1 MAVAAPRRSIA
12 SFGALPSAGRI
23 FILAV
28 AAAALGAAVPALAQ
42 LRLDEPWWTFAVLAA
57 GAAAVNLRGVT
68 TGRHHRLDGA
78 LVFIT
83 AAALLLPPELVAFMG
98 LAQHGVDGVRRRY
111 PWFAQVFNVANS
123 TLAGLAAWAVNDAF
137 AATGSDARVGAAAVV
152 AGVTVVLA
160 NQTLLALMVRL
171 GNGRSLRSTRLL
183 SRESLAVE
191 FVPACLGIAL
201 MCLWRYN
208 PWLAPVALAPM
219 LLAQRTYAILGRLTE
234 SEERFGAMF
243 ESAAVGTAL
252 MELDGTIV
260 SSNRA
265 LETMLGYDK
274 DELSGRDYLE
284 LVARDD
290 AAAEGHVFAELVRGD
305 RAEYHVE
312 RRYVAK
318 NAGSVF
324 GNASVA
330 LVRDARDNPRY
341 AIAMIENATERKEL
355 EEQLRQS
362 QKMEAVGRLAGGIAH
377 DFNNVLTAITGYGE
391 IALMRVD
398 QGLPVERAD
407 LEEIRKAADRAAALT
422 AQLLAFSRK
431 QMLQPRV
438 LDANE
443 VVSDIERMLR
453 RLIGEHVTIATVLRP
468 RLSAIKADLSQL
480 QQVLV
485 NLAVNARDAMPTGG
499 RLTIETDELDVPPG
513 ATGPGGAPPG
523 SYVTL
528 VVSDTGVGIPP
539 ETLPRIFEPFFSTKG
554 AKGTGLGLATVY
566 GVVTQS
572 GGFIDVESEV
582 GAGTTYRICLP
593 RVDEEVGQ
601 PELIAPQRHAA
612 ATAATV
618 LVVEDED
625 VVRTM
630 IREVLRAAGYEVLDA
645 PHAREAVRIH
655 ELHRGRVDLLLTDVV
670 MPDVN
675 GVELARQLT
684 AAAPGLR
691 TLFMSGYTG
700 YANESLA
707 GEAFLQKPF
716 TPSELTRK
724 LREVLDRPLREEA
737 A

>member
-160 NQTLLALMVRL
+160 
-171 GNGRSLRSTRLL
+171 
-183 SRESLAVE
+183 
-191 FVPACLGIAL
+191 L

-260 SSNRA
+260 SRNRA

-625 VVRTM
+625 VVRM
-630 IREVLRAAGYEVLDA
+630 
-645 PHAREAVRIH
+645 
-655 ELHRGRVDLLLTDVV
+655 
-670 MPDVN
+670 
-675 GVELARQLT
+675 
-684 AAAPGLR
+684 
-691 TLFMSGYTG
+691 
-700 YANESLA
+700 
-707 GEAFLQKPF
+707 
-716 TPSELTRK
+716 
-724 LREVLDRPLREEA
+724 
-737 A
+737 

>member
-1 MAVAAPRRSIA
+1 MAVPAPRRSIA
-12 SFGALPSAGRI
+12 SFGALPLAARI
-23 FILAV
+23 FVLTV
-28 AAAALGAAVPALAQ
+28 AAAALGTAVPAVAH
-42 LRLDEPWWTFAVLAA
+42 LRLHEPWWTFAVLAA
-57 GAAAVNLRGVT
+57 GAALVNLRGVT

-98 LAQHGVDGVRRRY
+98 LAQHGVDGLRRRY
-111 PWFAQVFNVANS
+111 PWFAQVFNAANS
-123 TLAGLAAWAVNDAF
+123 TLAGLAAWAINDAL
-137 AATGSDARVGAAAVV
+137 AGDGSDARVGAAAVV

-160 NQTLLALMVRL
+160 NQTVLALMVRL

-183 SRESLAVE
+183 SPESLAVE
-191 FVPACLGIAL
+191 FMPACLGIAL
-201 MCLWRYN
+201 MGLWQYN
-208 PWLAPVALAPM
+208 PWLAPVALAPV
-219 LLAQRTYAILGRLTE
+219 LIAQRTYAILGRLTE

-252 MELDGTIV
+252 LELDGTIV
-260 SSNRA
+260 SSNLA
-265 LETMLGYDK
+265 LETTLGYDK
-274 DELSGRDYLE
+274 DELSGRAYLD
-284 LVARDD
+284 LVARDEIE
-290 AAAEGHVFAELVRGD
+290 AEGEVLAELVRGD
-305 RAEYHVE
+305 RPQYHVE

-318 NAGSVF
+318 DGTSVF

-398 QGLPVERAD
+398 QGLPVERSE

-499 RLTIETDELDVPPG
+499 RLTIETDELDVQPG
-513 ATGPGGAPPG
+513 TTGPGGAPPS

-554 AKGTGLGLATVY
+554 ANGTGLGLATVY

-582 GAGTTYRICLP
+582 GVGTTYRICLP
-593 RVDEEVGQ
+593 RVEEDVPQ
-601 PELIAPQRHAA
+601 PEAIAPQRHAA
-612 ATAATV
+612 ATATV
-618 LVVEDED
+618 LIAEDED

-630 IREVLRAAGYEVLDA
+630 IREVLRAAGYDVLEA
-645 PHAREAVRIH
+645 PNAHEALRIH
-655 ELHRGRVDLLLTDVV
+655 ELHGERIDVLLTDVV

-707 GEAFLQKPF
+707 GEAFLPKPF